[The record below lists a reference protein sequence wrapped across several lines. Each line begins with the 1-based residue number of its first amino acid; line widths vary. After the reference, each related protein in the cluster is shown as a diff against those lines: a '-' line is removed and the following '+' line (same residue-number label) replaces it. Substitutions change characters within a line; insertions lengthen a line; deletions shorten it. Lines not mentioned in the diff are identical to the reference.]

1 MKVEQANSQLLKL
14 STRFYELPTL
24 DLARA
29 LLGCTL
35 VHDTAE
41 GRTAGIIVE
50 TEGYLLDDPACHAYR
65 RKTERNAPMFG
76 PPGMIYVYQI
86 YGQYHCVNIASGAEG
101 IGEAV
106 LIRALQPTE
115 GTDLMERRR
124 RAGIQRVKQVFGKP
138 HSEKPVPLEQLCR
151 GPASLVTALGIS
163 KNQNF
168 AMMQDGP
175 LYALPA
181 PGTDLEVV
189 QTTRIGIRYGA
200 DLPYRFYAKGNRFVS
215 RR

>member
-1 MKVEQANSQLLKL
+1 MESRLG
-14 STRFYELPTL
+14 TDFYEQPTL
-24 DLARA
+24 DLARN

-35 VHDTAE
+35 VHDTPE
-41 GRTAGIIVE
+41 GRTAGTIVE
-50 TEGYLLDDPACHAYR
+50 TEGYLRDDPACHAYR

-115 GTDLMERRR
+115 GLELMEARRR
-124 RAGIQRVKQVFGKP
+124 YDMRRVKEFFGRP
-138 HSEKPVPLEQLCR
+138 HVEKPVPLEQLCR
-151 GPASLVTALGIS
+151 GPASLVTALGINKS
-163 KNQNF
+163 QNF
-168 AMMQDGP
+168 QFMQDGP

-181 PGTDLEVV
+181 AGSDFDVV
-189 QTTRIGIRYGA
+189 QTTRIGIRHGA
-200 DLPYRFYAKGNRFVS
+200 DLPYRFYVKGSRFVS
-215 RR
+215 RK

>member
-1 MKVEQANSQLLKL
+1 
-14 STRFYELPTL
+14 
-24 DLARA
+24 
-29 LLGCTL
+29 
-35 VHDTAE
+35 
-41 GRTAGIIVE
+41 
-50 TEGYLLDDPACHAYR
+50 
-65 RKTERNAPMFG
+65 MFG

-106 LIRALQPTE
+106 LVRALQPTE
-115 GTDLMERRR
+115 GTDLMELRR

-138 HSEKPVPLEQLCR
+138 HLEKTVPLEQLCR
-151 GPASLVTALGIS
+151 GPASLVTALGIT

-175 LYALPA
+175 LFCQPDE
-181 PGTDLEVV
+181 GTPFEVV
-189 QTTRIGIRYGA
+189 QTTRIGIKHGA
-200 DLPYRFYAKGNRFVS
+200 DLPYRFYVKGSRFVS